1 MKEKFRKIIL
11 IVSLLLLFVGAGY
24 LVFYYV
30 NEGKNDD
37 VYDEVKEY
45 TEEKEPEKE
54 VEEPEEE
61 PIQIPIDFA
70 SLKQVNPD
78 IYAWIDIADTNVHY
92 PIVQSATDDLYY
104 LEHTIEGVKGY
115 PGSIYTERVNAKDFS
130 DFNTLIYGHDMR
142 DGSMFKHLHKFADAE
157 FFNTH
162 DTVMIYTETAI
173 KTYKVLAAVVY
184 DDRHIMYT
192 YNNDNVEAR
201 MSFVQSLY
209 ESKSFKNQYRDGL
222 QVDENSH
229 LITMSTCITG
239 QPNKR
244 FIVVAVE
251 VEE

>member
-1 MKEKFRKIIL
+1 MKEKVRKIIL

-162 DTVMIYTETAI
+162 DTVMIYTETDI

-201 MSFVQSLY
+201 MAFVQSLY
-209 ESKSFKNQYRDGL
+209 DSKSFKNQYRDGL

-239 QPNKR
+239 QPNRR